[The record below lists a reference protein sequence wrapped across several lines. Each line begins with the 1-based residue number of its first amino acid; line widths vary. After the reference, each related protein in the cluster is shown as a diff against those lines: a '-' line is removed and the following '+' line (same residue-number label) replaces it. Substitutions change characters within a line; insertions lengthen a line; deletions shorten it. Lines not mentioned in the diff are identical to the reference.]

1 MHHILIIEDD
11 DLLALA
17 LTMALRSLPHVT
29 VHYAPDGERGLAA
42 VAQFRP
48 DLIILDYM
56 LPGLSGLEVTA
67 ELRRQGLPLPIL
79 MMTAYDA
86 PGLRLSAREAGVTEL
101 MAKPFLLDEV
111 LNVCAFLLATVNE
124 QVIIAG

>member
-29 VHYAPDGERGLAA
+29 VHYAPDGEQGLAA
-42 VAQFRP
+42 AALRRP

-56 LPGLSGLEVTA
+56 LPGHSGLEVTA
-67 ELRRQGLPLPIL
+67 ELRRQGLGLPIL

-86 PGLRLSAREAGVTEL
+86 PLLRQAARETGVTEL
-101 MAKPFLLDEV
+101 MAKPFLVDEV
-111 LNVCAFLLATVNE
+111 LNVCAFLLATVSE
-124 QVIIAG
+124 QAVAAG